1 MPRVL
6 GNVVCPPLLTSLGA
20 CPLLLTA
27 LGVSHWHRYYA
38 ATNETFFYGLS
49 SAPAE
54 PLGIIASP
62 TIRHPYAHAK
72 LEHAHEALLEAIAP
86 LLKTKGVAPTALS
99 PPSQLVVG
107 VWSRPANVPHDHGYT
122 APTKVYWSPEVSGS
136 PAKAC
141 GVDGL
146 DDDEYR
152 TTVLQPL
159 GRHIPI
165 FLANNDWVCQ
175 DVQYLFGD
183 WAEEPL
189 LQAER
194 ALHRL
199 GTPRPSWLN
208 ASYYAAK
215 VLAKA

>member
-1 MPRVL
+1 M
-6 GNVVCPPLLTSLGA
+6 CPPLLTSLGT
-20 CPLLLTA
+20 CPLHLTA

-107 VWSRPANVPHDHGYT
+107 VA
-122 APTKVYWSPEVSGS
+122 
-136 PAKAC
+136 
-141 GVDGL
+141 
-146 DDDEYR
+146 
-152 TTVLQPL
+152 
-159 GRHIPI
+159 
-165 FLANNDWVCQ
+165 
-175 DVQYLFGD
+175 
-183 WAEEPL
+183 
-189 LQAER
+189 
-194 ALHRL
+194 
-199 GTPRPSWLN
+199 
-208 ASYYAAK
+208 
-215 VLAKA
+215 